1 MIVPVRLL
9 LVLILAWGLVA
20 LGVWYLRRSLRTGVV
35 RSHGG
40 WGHARRGDQ
49 FRGYWLDWAF
59 WALLT
64 LVMAVCAAYFTTL
77 IPGVLAPAC
86 REAVSFGCLNG
97 SAEHR

>member
-1 MIVPVRLL
+1 MTVPVRLL
-9 LVLILAWGLVA
+9 LVLILVWGFVT

-49 FRGYWLDWAF
+49 SWGYWIDWAF

-64 LVMAVCAAYFTTL
+64 LVMAVCAVHFTTL

-86 REAVSFGCLNG
+86 REATSFGCLNVN
-97 SAEHR
+97 AEHR